1 MINPDDFEPKTYEDC
16 LFGNPNAKIS
26 HDNLIDGSM
35 PFPAFGKSGIILF
48 GPAGTGK
55 TTLARLIPDAME
67 MARCGCRPSRVD
79 FYDCRH
85 KANGAIHI
93 AKVAQHITFIS
104 LNASSLHY
112 VILDEADILTDAAQS
127 QLKGVMNAKDAVF
140 ILTTNHLDQIDIT
153 IQNRC
158 HLIPMFAAQP
168 HQWLPVVA
176 NILAA
181 CGLPVPPNSVLLPV
195 IQSANGSGRDIM
207 SAAVDIAIKATRN
220 RDCIM

>member
-16 LFGNPNAKIS
+16 LFGNRNAKTTL
-26 HDNLIDGSM
+26 DNLIDGSM

-85 KANGAIHI
+85 KANGATHI
-93 AKVAQHITFIS
+93 AKIAQHITFIS
-104 LNASSLHY
+104 LNASGLHY
-112 VILDEADILTDAAQS
+112 VILDEADNLTDSAQS

-140 ILTTNHLDQIDIT
+140 ILTTNLLDQIDIP

-168 HQWLPVVA
+168 HQWLPIVGKV
-176 NILAA
+176 LGT
-181 CGLPVPPNSVLLPV
+181 CGLPVPPNNVLLPV
-195 IQSANGSGRDIM
+195 IESGKGSGRDIM
-207 SAAVDIAIKATRN
+207 SAAVDVAIKAMRQ
-220 RDCIM
+220 RGGFM